1 MNSTKV
7 ITKSSIDIEKIRAD
21 FPILSR
27 KVNGKALVYLD
38 NGATSQKPQ
47 SVIDVIDNY
56 YKNQNANIHRGVHT
70 LSQEITVAYENARV
84 TIQKHLNAV
93 HAHEIIF
100 TKGTTDSINLVASSY
115 GKKFISKGDEVLV
128 SLMEHHSNILP
139 WQQLC
144 EEKGAILKIIPIN
157 EAGEIKIEEYKKL
170 LNDKTKIVA
179 ITHVSNTLGTIN
191 PIKEMI
197 QIARAITSPKRGEDG
212 RGAAVLVDGAQAV
225 PHSAVDV
232 QDLDADFY
240 CFSAHKTFGPTGI
253 GVLYGKEKWLSEM
266 PPYQVG
272 GGTIKTVTFAKTEY
286 ADLPLKFE
294 AGTPHIEGGVGLG
307 AAIDYI
313 DNIGL
318 DNIAAYE
325 HELLEYATAA
335 LKKIDGLKIIG
346 EAKNK
351 ASVISFVIDG
361 LHPFDIGTI
370 LDQLGVAVRTGHHC
384 TQPLLQ
390 SYGLQGTVRASI
402 AFYNTKQ
409 EIDILVDGVK
419 KAIQMLK

>member
-1 MNSTKV
+1 MNSTKT
-7 ITKSSIDIEKIRAD
+7 ISKSVIDIEKIRAD

-27 KVNGKALVYLD
+27 KVNGKPLIYLD
-38 NGATSQKPQ
+38 NGATSQKPRL
-47 SVIDVIDNY
+47 VIDAISNY

-70 LSQEITVAYENARV
+70 LSQEITIVYENART
-84 TIQKHLNAV
+84 TIQKHLNAA

-144 EEKGAILKIIPIN
+144 DEKGAVLKAIPIN
-157 EAGEIKIEEYKKL
+157 EAGEIVLEEYKKL
-170 LNDKTKIVA
+170 LNNKTKIVA

-191 PIKEMI
+191 PIKEMVALAHAKNI
-197 QIARAITSPKRGEDG
+197 P
-212 RGAAVLVDGAQAV
+212 VLVDGAQAV

-240 CFSAHKTFGPTGI
+240 CFSAHKTFGPTGVGI
-253 GVLYGKEKWLSEM
+253 LYGKEKWLNAM

-272 GGTIKTVTFAKTEY
+272 GGTIKTVSFEKTEY

-294 AGTPHIEGGVGLG
+294 AGTPHIEGGVGL
-307 AAIDYI
+307 AAALDYI
-313 DNIGL
+313 NDIGL

-325 HELLEYATAA
+325 HDLLEYATAA
-335 LKKIDGLKIIG
+335 LKKINGLKIVG

-351 ASVISFVIDG
+351 ASVISFVVEG

-370 LDQLGVAVRTGHHC
+370 LDQLGIAVRTGHHC
-384 TQPLLQ
+384 TQPLLH
-390 SYGLQGTVRASI
+390 SCGLQGTVRASI

-409 EIDILVDGVK
+409 EIDIFVEGVK